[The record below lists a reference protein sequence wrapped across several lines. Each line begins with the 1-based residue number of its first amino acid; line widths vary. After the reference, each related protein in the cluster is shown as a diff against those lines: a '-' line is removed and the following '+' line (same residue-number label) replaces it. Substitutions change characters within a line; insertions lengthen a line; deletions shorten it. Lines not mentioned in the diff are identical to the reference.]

1 MGLKDLRLAKGYSRT
16 ELAKVSGIRY
26 QKIRDIEV
34 GIIKP
39 ENITLKTALKL
50 AQALD
55 CQPEDLTKPDKEEE
69 QGLDILRLLKSTE
82 TALSRRSVK
91 I

>member
-16 ELAKVSGIRY
+16 ELSKISGIRY

-39 ENITLKTALKL
+39 ENITLRTAIKL
-50 AQALD
+50 AKALE
-55 CQPEDLTKPDKEEE
+55 CSPEELTQPDKE
-69 QGLDILRLLKSTE
+69 
-82 TALSRRSVK
+82 TAE
-91 I
+91 

>member
-16 ELAKVSGIRY
+16 ELSKISGIRY

-39 ENITLKTALKL
+39 ENIALKTAVKL
-50 AQALD
+50 ATALECD
-55 CQPEDLTKPDKEEE
+55 PAELMKPDKEEE
-69 QGLDILRLLKSTE
+69 
-82 TALSRRSVK
+82 
-91 I
+91 

>member
-39 ENITLKTALKL
+39 ENITLK
-50 AQALD
+50 
-55 CQPEDLTKPDKEEE
+55 
-69 QGLDILRLLKSTE
+69 RRSS
-82 TALSRRSVK
+82 SRRLSTASLRT
-91 I
+91 

>member
-1 MGLKDLRLAKGYSRT
+1 MGLKDLQLAKGYSRT
-16 ELAKVSGIRY
+16 ELAKVSGEFAREY

-69 QGLDILRLLKSTE
+69 
-82 TALSRRSVK
+82 
-91 I
+91 

>member
-1 MGLKDLRLAKGYSRT
+1 MSLKDLRLAKGYSRT
-16 ELAKVSGIRY
+16 ELAKASGIRY

-50 AQALD
+50 AKALD
-55 CQPEDLTKPDKEEE
+55 CELEALT
-69 QGLDILRLLKSTE
+69 Q
-82 TALSRRSVK
+82 
-91 I
+91 

>member
-55 CQPEDLTKPDKEEE
+55 CQPEDLTKPDRQATCPYASACERHRYRMP
-69 QGLDILRLLKSTE
+69 L
-82 TALSRRSVK
+82 
-91 I
+91 